1 MDPRIV
7 ALIWVLSCAAVW
19 GQPAIAAGAG
29 QGGDKGSNEFTL
41 IFNDGKADRLI
52 LATRLLEERIRQLLE
67 TRNVSFTIL
76 PGRHP
81 A

>member
-41 IFNDGKADRLI
+41 ISNDGKADRLI
-52 LATRLLEERIRQLLE
+52 LATRQAVVGNPQRVLHHFPRPP
-67 TRNVSFTIL
+67 
-76 PGRHP
+76 PGL